1 MERLNAEWHALI
13 SDFIFTHAVKR
24 RDHAAFASQYL
35 VGECDEQSVWDRS
48 IG

>member
-13 SDFIFTHAVKR
+13 SDFIFTHAVRR
-24 RDHAAFASQYL
+24 RDHPAFASQYL
-35 VGECDEQSVWDRS
+35 VGERDEQSVRDRS